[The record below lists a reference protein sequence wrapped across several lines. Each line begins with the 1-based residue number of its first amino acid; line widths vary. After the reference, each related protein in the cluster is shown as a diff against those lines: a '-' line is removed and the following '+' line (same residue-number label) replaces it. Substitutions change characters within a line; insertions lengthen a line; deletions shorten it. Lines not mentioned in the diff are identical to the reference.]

1 MKLEFVALASFLF
14 CWPAVADESISDLP
28 KHIVAP
34 PGEITL
40 VADFDHSTKTNATPW
55 STESLEIPVY
65 LINRSGKKLELEAQD
80 GDVYLKLEYR
90 NSNGDWKRAQP
101 HQYSW
106 CGNSYFMSPSIAPER
121 FMVIKGYEP
130 SHGDEGPIRFRLY
143 EQTIEVAS
151 NVGKGLVSREDI
163 HKAENDAMA
172 IRTGDLAFVA
182 SVARGER
189 ILQNTSDHIKGPELR
204 RTAMFALTS
213 GRFDE
218 TQVRVV
224 LKQIVDSKEEP
235 FSGWATND
243 LFQLDQK
250 AAVKAGR

>member
-1 MKLEFVALASFLF
+1 MKSVFLAVVSFLV
-14 CWPAVADESISDLP
+14 CWPAAADENISELP

-40 VADFDHSTKTNATPW
+40 VADFDHPTKKNATSW
-55 STESLEIPVY
+55 SPESWEIPVY
-65 LINRSGKKLELEAQD
+65 LINRSGKKIELAAQD
-80 GDVYLKLEYR
+80 GDVYLKLEYQ
-90 NSNGDWKRAQP
+90 SSEGQWKRAQP
-101 HQYSW
+101 HQYSS
-106 CGNSYFMSPSIAPER
+106 CGNSYFMSPTIAPER

-130 SHGDEGPIRFRLY
+130 TQGDKSAIRFRFY
-143 EQTIEVAS
+143 QQTIEVAS
-151 NVGKGLVSREDI
+151 NVGRGLVSREDI
-163 HKAENDAMA
+163 QKAENDAMA
-172 IRTGDLAFVA
+172 VRTGDLTFVA

-189 ILQNTSDHIKGPELR
+189 VLQNTLDHIRGPELR
-204 RTAMFALTS
+204 RSALFALTS

-235 FSGWATND
+235 FSGSAAND

-250 AAVKAGR
+250 RAAKGGR